1 MVGLEEKID
10 PVKLGKIADV
20 LKVIS
25 HPVRLEVLEML
36 QQVDSMSVA
45 EIRGRISVEQSL
57 LSHHLIKMKD
67 KGVLTSFR
75 KGKNIFYV
83 LAIPEI
89 TSIFDCMRHCSI

>member
-1 MVGLEEKID
+1 MIELEEKID
-10 PVKLGKIADV
+10 SIKLAKIADI

-45 EIRGRISVEQSL
+45 EMRGYIFIEQSL

-67 KGVLTSFR
+67 KGVLTSYR
-75 KGKNIFYV
+75 KGKNIFYE
-83 LAIPEI
+83 LAIPQI
-89 TSIFDCMRHCSI
+89 TSIFDCMRHCNI